1 MKASVIKQ
9 MTTEEV
15 KERISGEKANLEK
28 YKINHSISP
37 LEAPLVIKST
47 RRTIA
52 RLNTELRARQK

>member
-15 KERISGEKANLEK
+15 KERIAGEQANLEK

-37 LEAPLVIKST
+37 LETPLVIRTT

>member
-15 KERISGEKANLEK
+15 RERIEGEKSNLNK
-28 YKINHSISP
+28 YRINHSISP
-37 LEAPLVIKST
+37 LETPLVIRST

-52 RLNTELRARQK
+52 RLNTELRSRQK